1 MEKKLIKATLFFVFF
16 SCISLLM
23 FFQPLRELTRFSLGS
38 PYYSH
43 IWLIPFLSLFFLV
56 TERKRIFPEVSFSP
70 WAGAVL
76 WVLSVILFMAG
87 RMNEASLN
95 ANDHAA
101 VVTLSGVLFTHGSF
115 LFAYGGKAYRK
126 ALFPLLLLVFMIPI
140 PLFLMDRILDMLIA
154 GSSSV
159 TEFLFKITGTPYVR
173 TGNIF
178 HLPTVTIEVAEVC
191 SGIRS
196 SLALVITMCIAAH
209 MFLRT
214 NWKKL
219 VLILAVVPLTILKN
233 GVRIVTITLLA
244 EHVNEKFLT
253 DSFLHHSGGIFFF
266 LPSLVLLGLLLWGLR
281 KTEGARTERL
291 RA

>member
-1 MEKKLIKATLFFVFF
+1 MEKKLIKATLLFVFF
-16 SCISLLM
+16 SLISLLM

-43 IWLIPFLSLFFLV
+43 IWLIPFVSLFFLI
-56 TERKRIFPEVSFSP
+56 TERKRIFSEVFFSP
-70 WAGAVL
+70 GAGAVL
-76 WVLSVILFMAG
+76 WVLSVIIFIAG
-87 RMNEASLN
+87 WMNQTSLS
-95 ANDHAA
+95 ANDHTS

-140 PLFLMDRILDMLIA
+140 PLFLMDRILDILIA
-154 GSSSV
+154 GSSAV
-159 TEFLFKITGTPYVR
+159 TEFLFKTTGTPYIR

-178 HLPTVTIEVAEVC
+178 HLPKVTIEVAEVC

-219 VLILAVVPLTILKN
+219 VLIVAVLPLTILKN

-244 EHVNEKFLT
+244 EYVDEKFLT

-266 LPSLVLLGLLLWGLR
+266 LPSLLLLGLLLWWLR
-281 KTEGARTERL
+281 KTEGTRGERL